1 MELKKSA
8 EANVDQLRLPII
20 AIGFLFVGS
29 LVLASFSY
37 TSGVLN
43 SDAGNKDT
51 KTAAVKFQQEEKKE
65 EEPPVVT
72 PPEVQAP
79 PPIAE
84 EIEVEKNTD
93 DVPVAQVQTPPP
105 PIPIGKED
113 KKEVVAEEIIEFP
126 DVEASFPGGQVEM
139 QRWISANID
148 YPPMAIENED
158 QGKVYLSFVVGSDG
172 KISDITVE
180 RGVTPE
186 LDKEA
191 KRMLRNMPPWVPG
204 EAKGKKVKARCR
216 LPIVFTLQ

>member
-8 EANVDQLRLPII
+8 EADVDKLRLPII

-37 TSGVLN
+37 TTSVLKN
-43 SDAGNKDT
+43 DRGDKGT

-79 PPIAE
+79 PPVQEDI
-84 EIEVEKNTD
+84 EIEENTD
-93 DVPVAQVQTPPP
+93 EVPEAQVTTPPP
-105 PIPIGKED
+105 PVPIGKED
-113 KKEVVAEEIIEFP
+113 KKEVVKEEIIEFP
-126 DVEASFPGGQVEM
+126 DVEATFPGGAAEM
-139 QRWISANID
+139 MKWIQANIE

-172 KISDITVE
+172 KISDINVE

-191 KRMLRNMPPWVPG
+191 KRMLRNMPNWVPG
-204 EAKGKKVKARCR
+204 EAKGKKATTRCR